1 MTYYVVAMTA
11 TMAEKIKISLD
22 MTQAMADDLDE
33 LVADSDH
40 FVNRS
45 EAVRY
50 SIREMLQ
57 RTAVD
62 DE

>member
-1 MTYYVVAMTA
+1 MTA

-62 DE
+62 DEVR